1 MRKHAALTAQAVG
14 CSQAPAPLSTPG
26 GEGEGEGAAAAS
38 GASTLLHPNGR
49 RPLAERLREGVTMC
63 TDPVPVPLLR
73 KYIAYARCVEPSAEG
88 CGGGRLRPAVASL
101 GSLFPLPAARRRY
114 VHPALSPEAA
124 RVFQAFY
131 LDLRATAQEGDS
143 VPITTR
149 QLESLVR
156 LGQARARLELREIVT
171 KEDAEDVVELLRESM
186 TDVATDDFGVVD
198 FGRGAG
204 MSMAKQVKAFVK
216 VLSRAAEERNSSTF
230 TTQVRAARDGSG
242 TAQRP
247 THARAASHLPRAGY
261 APARRRTRPRP
272 DRVRQLPGRVEP
284 AELHFEAGPAAV
296 QADGGRR
303 VERHHLLLCQVTTSR
318 ASFPVSPA
326 AAG

>member
-1 MRKHAALTAQAVG
+1 MLSEHVMRKHAALTAEAVG
-14 CSQAPAPLSTPG
+14 RSQAPMPMSTPG
-26 GEGEGEGAAAAS
+26 GGEGAS

-73 KYIAYARCVEPSAEG
+73 KYIAYARCVRRNGEKWGQGAACRLTPPPSFTV
-88 CGGGRLRPAVASL
+88 P
-101 GSLFPLPAARRRY
+101 RRRY
-114 VHPALSPEAA
+114 VHPALSPDAA

-131 LDLRATAQEGDS
+131 LDLRATASEGDS

-216 VLSRAAEERNSSTF
+216 VLARAAEERNSSTF
-230 TTQVRAARDGSG
+230 TTQVSGSG
-242 TAQRP
+242 VQCHPQRLTLLCAQ
-247 THARAASHLPRAGY
+247 
-261 APARRRTRPRP
+261 
-272 DRVRQLPGRVEP
+272 DMRQL
-284 AELHFEAGPAAV
+284 
-296 QADGGRR
+296 
-303 VERHHLLLCQVTTSR
+303 
-318 ASFPVSPA
+318 
-326 AAG
+326 AAGLGLDLTEFDSFLDVLNQQNYILKRGPRLYKLMAGGA